1 MTEIWFECPD
11 CKKETYP
18 NWDTF
23 SFAGKFVSPVVCKH
37 CGFEFEISVTV
48 SCPTSRAV
56 DVWRAGVLESEGNAA
71 TRN

>member
-1 MTEIWFECPD
+1 MTEVWFECPD

-48 SCPTSRAV
+48 SCPTSRAL
-56 DVWRAGVLESEGNAA
+56 DGGTAA
-71 TRN
+71 EN